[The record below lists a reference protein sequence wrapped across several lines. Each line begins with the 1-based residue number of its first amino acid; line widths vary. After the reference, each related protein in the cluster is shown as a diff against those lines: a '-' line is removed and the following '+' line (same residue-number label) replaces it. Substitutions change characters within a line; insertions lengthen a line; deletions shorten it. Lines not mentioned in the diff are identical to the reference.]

1 MTENGSRGAA
11 TRRRVLLGAGV
22 GATVALAG
30 CLGSS
35 ASGADNVPV
44 RGDPDA
50 GVTLEVYED
59 LGCPACQRYVQNV
72 FPSIQSQYLDSG
84 RIRYEH
90 HDFVVTGPPARQAAN
105 AAREVLER
113 SGDDMFW
120 EFTEAVF
127 DSQSRLGGEAPGLF
141 GELAG
146 SLGVDEPSAVTD
158 AGANLAH
165 DSAVDADI
173 QRGESLGVSSTPSF
187 VIDGSTVDGSNLGPE
202 IDQALAEQ

>member
-1 MTENGSRGAA
+1 MTENGSLGTA
-11 TRRRVLLGAGV
+11 TRRRMLLGAGA
-22 GATVALAG
+22 GATAALAG
-30 CLGSS
+30 CLGGT

-50 GVTLEVYED
+50 DVTLEVYED
-59 LGCPACQRYVQNV
+59 MGCPACQNYVQNV
-72 FPSIQSQYLDSG
+72 FPSVRNQYLDSG

-90 HDFVVTGPPARQAAN
+90 RDFVVTGPAARQAAN

-113 SGDDMFW
+113 AGDEAFW
-120 EFTEAVF
+120 AFVTAVF
-127 DSQSRLGGEAPGLF
+127 DNQNRLGTETPGLF

-146 SLGVDEPSAVTD
+146 GIGVEEPSAVTE
-158 AGANLAH
+158 AGESLAH
-165 DSAVDADI
+165 DSEVDADI

-187 VIDGSTVDGSNLGPE
+187 VINGSTVDGSNLGPE

>member
-1 MTENGSRGAA
+1 MTENGSWGTA
-11 TRRRVLLGAGV
+11 TRRRVLLGAGA

-30 CLGSS
+30 CLGGD

-44 RGDPDA
+44 RGNPDA
-50 GVTLEVYED
+50 DVTLEVYED
-59 LGCPACQRYVQNV
+59 MGCPACRNYVQNV
-72 FPSIQSQYLDSG
+72 FPGVRNQYLDGG

-90 HDFVVTGPPARQAAN
+90 RDFVVTGSAARQAAN

-113 SGDDMFW
+113 AGDEAFW
-120 EFTEAVF
+120 AFVKAVF
-127 DSQSRLGGEAPGLF
+127 DNQNRLGTEAPGLF

-146 SLGVDEPSAVTD
+146 GIGVEEQSAVTE
-158 AGANLAH
+158 AGESLSH
-165 DSAVDADI
+165 DSEVDADI

-187 VIDGSTVDGSNLGPE
+187 VIDGDTVDGSNLVSE